1 MHVNLKEVIEVVLV
15 HDFHQ
20 TLKCLASVGTVGSIP
35 SVIRRP
41 RVREG
46 RTSRVAGLLEKIMC
60 CGQIRRAEQWVMMAT
75 DVVVPVGH

>member
-1 MHVNLKEVIEVVLV
+1 MIRLHACQLKEVIEVVLV

-35 SVIRRP
+35 SVIRRL

-46 RTSRVAGLLEKIMC
+46 RASRVTGLLEKC
-60 CGQIRRAEQWVMMAT
+60 VVFRLGGQNN
-75 DVVVPVGH
+75 G